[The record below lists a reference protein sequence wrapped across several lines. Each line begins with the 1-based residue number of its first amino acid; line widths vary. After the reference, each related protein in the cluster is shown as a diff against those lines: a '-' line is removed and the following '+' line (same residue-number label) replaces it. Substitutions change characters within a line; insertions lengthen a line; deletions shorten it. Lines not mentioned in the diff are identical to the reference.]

1 MDDQESER
9 WVELLHLAAKKA
21 GVESAIMVAEIFELV
36 DRSEDLWIQSF
47 LSSPRLILAVLD
59 HIDLS
64 LPVEVDALLEAFD
77 VVLHRMYPPTADTTA
92 TCLAMLGKMTR
103 IVQEAAPAVI
113 VSVLTA
119 LNGSLC
125 HWMENA
131 EEAISDEDYNGHVS
145 PSPLLPLIHY

>member
-36 DRSEDLWIQSF
+36 DRSEDLWIQYF
-47 LSSPRLILAVLD
+47 LSKPRLVLAVLD

-64 LPVEVDALLEAFD
+64 LPVEVDALLEALD
-77 VVLHRMYPPTADTTA
+77 AVLHHMYPPTEETMA

-103 IVQEAAPAVI
+103 IVQEAAPAI
-113 VSVLTA
+113 ITAALTA
-119 LNGSLC
+119 MNRGFCRWLKNVD
-125 HWMENA
+125 
-131 EEAISDEDYNGHVS
+131 EAISDEDYNGHVS
-145 PSPLLPLIHY
+145 IFSDSLM